1 MKTPFIILILILT
14 IATGCKTQATNGL
27 RLVDA
32 TKNSWAGGM
41 PQSGSGNTYHILLS
55 IATAQKYTINHVWIE
70 GKEVDFSIQNYRM
83 LLDRV
88 AAKGDTIDIIYNQ
101 YFKENSTQ
109 LNLKENGL
117 KPPLDGYAAILAYTK
132 NNKMAYLKIKEI
144 KVLPGVNYP

>member
-1 MKTPFIILILILT
+1 MLI
-14 IATGCKTQATNGL
+14 IATGCKTQTTHGL
-27 RLVDA
+27 RLIDA
-32 TKNSWAGGM
+32 TQKSWAGGM
-41 PQSGSGNTYHILLS
+41 PQSGSGNAFHILLS

-117 KPPLDGYAAILAYTK
+117 KPPFDGYAAILAYTK
-132 NNKMAYLKIKEI
+132 NNKTVYLKIKEI
-144 KVLPGVNYP
+144 KALPRENYP